1 MDRRRPCPVIA
12 KGPGYS
18 ILLTKHAIS
27 CILRTVFRGEVE
39 IDRGG
44 RLVEL
49 TMRPLVAGIVLD
61 FVELKL
67 DPFARH

>member
-1 MDRRRPCPVIA
+1 VIG

-27 CILRTVFRGEVE
+27 CILRTVFRNEVE

-49 TMRPLVAGIVLD
+49 TMRAAADRHRVG
-61 FVELKL
+61 FRGVEV
-67 DPFARH
+67 

>member
-1 MDRRRPCPVIA
+1 VIG

-49 TMRPLVAGIVLD
+49 TMRSRLTGIMLD
-61 FVELKL
+61 FVELKF
-67 DPFARH
+67 DPLARH